1 MVSRGGF
8 GDGSQGG
15 KLSAKSRQLS
25 VSFSVSYLSQADLR
39 IVESNVEIA
48 VSIDLWKG
56 DNQVVLRQVVDAQR
70 IDGIIIWAKR
80 DGGSRELES
89 RVQDIDRLVRHYGQ
103 GGPGE
108 AK

>member
-1 MVSRGGF
+1 M
-8 GDGSQGG
+8 
-15 KLSAKSRQLS
+15 SAKSRQLS